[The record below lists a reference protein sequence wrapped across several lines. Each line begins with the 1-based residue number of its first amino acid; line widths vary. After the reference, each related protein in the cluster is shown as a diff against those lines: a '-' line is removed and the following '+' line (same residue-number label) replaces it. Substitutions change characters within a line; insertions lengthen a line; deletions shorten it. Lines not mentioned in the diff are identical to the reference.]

1 MMKAEVA
8 TGVTIAAPP
17 GRVWETLL
25 DFPAHGDWNPFIR
38 DIRGEA
44 APGARLSVRVN
55 TWGLEALVF
64 HPVVTVLAPPRELR
78 WAGNLVSDA
87 LVFAEHAFV
96 LENAPGGRTRLLQVE
111 TCRGALVPLLW
122 PWLRFYARP
131 SFERMNR
138 ALKRRC
144 EGGRP

>member
-1 MMKAEVA
+1 MSLNRTAKTV
-8 TGVTIAAPP
+8 I
-17 GRVWETLL
+17 TLL
-25 DFPAHGDWNPFIR
+25 IATLAIITASAAFAADGAPVIQAGSQSLNENEILQVLGSSAGGNPMMVGMMLAQATSK
-38 DIRGEA
+38 D
-44 APGARLSVRVN
+44 RLEMAN
-55 TWGLEALVF
+55 QI
-64 HPVVTVLAPPRELR
+64 
-78 WAGNLVSDA
+78 SDA